1 MATKKV
7 LVILADGF
15 EEIEAIT
22 PIDVLKR
29 ADLDVIIAGL
39 SSKTVSG
46 SHGVKFQTDIL
57 LDDYKGLPDAVILP
71 GGLPGAK
78 NLAES
83 QKVRELVKKMN
94 QEKKIVGAICAAPA
108 LVLAPNGILNG
119 RKATCYPGFEKNF
132 SSEVNFSHE
141 RVIVD
146 GHVITSRG
154 PGSALEFALQ
164 LVEVLAGKE
173 KAESLSQELL
183 AKA

>member
-1 MATKKV
+1 MAKKV
-7 LVILADGF
+7 LVVLADGF

-29 ADLDVIIAGL
+29 AGLDVTIAGL
-39 SSKTVSG
+39 SSKTVTG
-46 SHGVKFQTDIL
+46 THGIKFQTDL
-57 LDDYKGLPDAVILP
+57 LLEEYKNLPDAIILP

-83 QKVRELVKKMN
+83 PKVIELVKKMD
-94 QEKKIVGAICAAPA
+94 QAKKVVGAICAAPA

-132 SSEVNFSHE
+132 SLQINFSHE

-154 PGSALEFALQ
+154 PGSALEFSLQ
-164 LVEVLAGKE
+164 LVEVLVGKE
-173 KAESLSQELL
+173 HAKELSEGLL
-183 AKA
+183 AKV